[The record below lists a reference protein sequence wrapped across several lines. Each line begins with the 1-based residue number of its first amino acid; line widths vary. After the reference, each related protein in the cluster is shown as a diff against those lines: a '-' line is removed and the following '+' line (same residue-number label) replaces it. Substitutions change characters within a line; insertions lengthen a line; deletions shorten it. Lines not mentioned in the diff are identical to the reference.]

1 MTSPPERQRPLSLVR
16 VNHTPCVGLCPQID
30 NPVAPLSI
38 LSNWEK
44 QIEDHCVTGT
54 LSTCTYYGNN
64 RNMTAQDLQK
74 YDIVITT
81 YQNVTGE
88 HGNLNSE
95 SGGKKKRKIE
105 QALFDVNWKVC

>member
-1 MTSPPERQRPLSLVR
+1 
-16 VNHTPCVGLCPQID
+16 
-30 NPVAPLSI
+30 
-38 LSNWEK
+38 
-44 QIEDHCVTGT
+44 
-54 LSTCTYYGNN
+54 
-64 RNMTAQDLQK
+64 MTAQDLQK